1 MTLNERLGGKGYKP
15 RKDYA
20 GRRVSGDWE
29 NSDRG
34 GGNKWQ
40 KRVGKPVKKKSP
52 TYLAYIK
59 NKENQKEN
67 VDIDWKIKNTLNKQK
82 TDHTTGNFSVSKRWM
97 SDQER
102 VAKSNAM
109 MTGVKMDA
117 DGLVPDAGAFYKG
130 HLDKAI
136 NTTANMLDGHK
147 GMRDKVANKFNV
159 KNIDGATFRSMASNA
174 TKDTAFN
181 INKNIPGT
189 QAHRYQGVANSI
201 NAVSKSLKASYE
213 PEGEFLSYEEVEIF
227 VESLSEQGYTE
238 EQILLELDRRGFGPV
253 ILGKG
258 LELGMGAIKNT
269 IKFGKATRGV
279 VNRAVSDTKLLK
291 KIDTT
296 ARTLRGKTGNTFK
309 GFKDKAGSIAKRVRD
324 KLSRTDIKSNTPSV
338 TKKPVEVLGGSPT
351 TKGGSKTL
359 KNVTPN
365 KTKIGNAI
373 KGATDN
379 IKTTATNAGKT
390 VITAPTK
397 VSSPAPAAVTNSG
410 KKEVTPTKNPV
421 VKKTTGDGG
430 KAAWL
435 KKTSKSPAARSGAFT
450 DDERW
455 NTQLKHRAWKASR
468 QRTKVDESVKD
479 ELLSKAAKA
488 HKKAKNFK
496 KWRNEAEKARQTAL
510 KPGEVRWMDK
520 KTGKWKSNKK

>member
-34 GGNKWQ
+34 GGHNWQ
-40 KRVGKPVKKKSP
+40 RRVGKPVKKKSP
-52 TYLAYIK
+52 TYLAYVK
-59 NKENQKEN
+59 NKK
-67 VDIDWKIKNTLNKQK
+67 KALN
-82 TDHTTGNFSVSKRWM
+82 N
-97 SDQER
+97 
-102 VAKSNAM
+102 
-109 MTGVKMDA
+109 
-117 DGLVPDAGAFYKG
+117 
-130 HLDKAI
+130 
-136 NTTANMLDGHK
+136 
-147 GMRDKVANKFNV
+147 
-159 KNIDGATFRSMASNA
+159 
-174 TKDTAFN
+174 
-181 INKNIPGT
+181 
-189 QAHRYQGVANSI
+189 
-201 NAVSKSLKASYE
+201 SYE
-213 PEGEFLSYEEVEIF
+213 PEGEFLSYEEVEVF
-227 VESLSEQGYTE
+227 VESLVEQGYTE
-238 EQILLELDRRGFGPV
+238 EQILLELDRKGLGPV

-258 LELGMGAIKNT
+258 LEYGLGAIKNT

-309 GFKDKAGSIAKRVRD
+309 GFKDRAGAIVNRVKG
-324 KLSRTDIKSNTPSV
+324 KLNRTDIKTNTPSV
-338 TKKPVEVLGGSPT
+338 TKKPVEVLGGAAT
-351 TKGGSKTL
+351 TKGGSKTM
-359 KNVTPN
+359 KNITPQ

-373 KGATDN
+373 KNATDD
-379 IKTTATNAGKT
+379 IKTTATNVGKT
-390 VITAPTK
+390 GTAGL
-397 VSSPAPAAVTNSG
+397 AAVTNVA
-410 KKEVTPTKNPV
+410 KKEVKPEKNPV

-430 KAAWL
+430 KADWL
-435 KKTSKSPAARSGAFT
+435 KKTRNSPAARSGAFT

-455 NTQLKHRAWKASR
+455 NTQLKHRAWKAGR
-468 QRTKVDESVKD
+468 QRTKVNEEGKSLFSTPYADKLKNIEKWKLNNDKLYKKFGWTLNKAHYEPEGEMIDESIKD